1 MKRRCATSRRRTLEM
16 SQDVASK
23 QPLISTAL
31 EAKTEDQNQQRKCG
45 VHRLPQP
52 KEETAVDET
61 GGRSGR
67 KPKEKKRSVDAV
79 VEAYLD
85 EHPAFLDDYVK
96 RKVSRRQLEQ
106 WLFLPF
112 ATTGEALSEHFFL

>member
-1 MKRRCATSRRRTLEM
+1 M

-31 EAKTEDQNQQRKCG
+31 ESRVAEDQNQQRKCG
-45 VHRLPQP
+45 VHHLQQHKPP
-52 KEETAVDET
+52 SLSP
-61 GGRSGR
+61 RSGR
-67 KPKEKKRSVDAV
+67 EDNVKASVNKSEKKRSVDAV

-112 ATTGEALSEHFFL
+112 ATTGEPLPKYIFLYILKMPLD

>member
-1 MKRRCATSRRRTLEM
+1 M

-31 EAKTEDQNQQRKCG
+31 EARVAEDQNQQRKCG
-45 VHRLPQP
+45 VHHLQQQQTPQSSSP
-52 KEETAVDET
+52 RSIQEDNVKAAVNK
-61 GGRSGR
+61 S
-67 KPKEKKRSVDAV
+67 EKKRSVDAV

>member
-1 MKRRCATSRRRTLEM
+1 M
-16 SQDVASK
+16 SQDVASSK

-31 EAKTEDQNQQRKCG
+31 EARVAEDQNQQRKCG
-45 VHRLPQP
+45 VHHLQQQP
-52 KEETAVDET
+52 TKEDNVKAAVN
-61 GGRSGR
+61 
-67 KPKEKKRSVDAV
+67 KAEKKRSVDAV

-112 ATTGEALSEHFFL
+112 ATTGEALSKHFFLVNLNPICNI

>member
-1 MKRRCATSRRRTLEM
+1 M
-16 SQDVASK
+16 SKQDVASK

-31 EAKTEDQNQQRKCG
+31 ESRVGEDQNQQRKCG
-45 VHRLPQP
+45 VHHIQQHKLSP
-52 KEETAVDET
+52 
-61 GGRSGR
+61 RSGR
-67 KPKEKKRSVDAV
+67 EDNVKAAVNKSEKKRSVDAV

-112 ATTGEALSEHFFL
+112 ATTGEPLPEYIFSYILTLPLH

>member
-1 MKRRCATSRRRTLEM
+1 MNLVVFSEIKCDTNPTRL
-16 SQDVASK
+16 
-23 QPLISTAL
+23 QPQ
-31 EAKTEDQNQQRKCG
+31 EDKS
-45 VHRLPQP
+45 V
-52 KEETAVDET
+52 
-61 GGRSGR
+61 
-67 KPKEKKRSVDAV
+67 KPEKKRSVDAV

-112 ATTGEALSEHFFL
+112 VKSAADVTDKGTAANSISKSTTIPSWKKQAPLPAHSSDSRWFQISKISQK

>member
-1 MKRRCATSRRRTLEM
+1 M

-31 EAKTEDQNQQRKCG
+31 EVKPAAEDQNQQRKCG
-45 VHRLPQP
+45 VHRLQPQE
-52 KEETAVDET
+52 KDKGV
-61 GGRSGR
+61 
-67 KPKEKKRSVDAV
+67 KPEKKRSVDAV

-112 ATTGEALSEHFFL
+112 VNSANSTNSNSKAPEESSLNK